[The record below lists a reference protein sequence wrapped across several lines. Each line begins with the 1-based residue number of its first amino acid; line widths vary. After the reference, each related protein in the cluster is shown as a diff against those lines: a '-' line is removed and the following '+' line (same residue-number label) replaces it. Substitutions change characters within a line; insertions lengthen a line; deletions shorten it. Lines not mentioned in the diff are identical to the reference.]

1 MERDA
6 SKCSANATEGTG
18 CGLSTFSGAKK
29 TSTLGK
35 QEAFT
40 QGNRKGTTN
49 SNKICLP
56 MVSDTDHVL
65 KDI

>member
-29 TSTLGK
+29 P
-35 QEAFT
+35 APW
-40 QGNRKGTTN
+40 GNRKLSHKETEKEQQTAIKFACQW
-49 SNKICLP
+49 SVILT
-56 MVSDTDHVL
+56 MF
-65 KDI
+65 